1 MILLSLIQALIVL
14 VPALLGVAFLTL
26 LDRKVMASIQLRRG
40 PNFVGLGYFQPL
52 ADGLKLLIKEVLIP
66 VKSNKLLF
74 LLAPLISLFLS
85 LSAWAVVPFGS
96 QVFAHLNLGVIFLLA
111 ISSLAVY
118 GIILSGWASNS
129 RYAFLGSIR
138 SAAQMIS
145 YEIVLGLLMLLVC
158 LQAQSLNFLDLVQHQ
173 RGVWFILP
181 TLPFFLMYLIAVIA
195 ETNRAPFDLP
205 EAEAELVSG
214 YNVEYS
220 SAPFAFFFIAEYSS
234 LLLWS
239 NITVNLFLGG
249 WLAPFE
255 WSFFP
260 SPLAYF
266 LKLFFML
273 FLFSWIRAAFPRYR
287 WDQLMFLTWR
297 ILLPL
302 TLGGSL
308 FFFLFFW
315 SVHGVF

>member
-1 MILLSLIQALIVL
+1 MIFYIIQALIVII
-14 VPALLGVAFLTL
+14 PALLGVAFLTL
-26 LDRKVMASIQLRRG
+26 LDRKIMASIQLRRG
-40 PNFVGLGYFQPL
+40 PNVVGKGFFQPL

-66 VKSNKLLF
+66 IKSNKFLF
-74 LLAPLISLFLS
+74 LFAPILSLVLSLF
-85 LSAWAVVPFGS
+85 AWVVVPFDYFS
-96 QVFAHLNLGVIFLLA
+96 FTNINLGVILLLA
-111 ISSLAVY
+111 VSSLAVY
-118 GIILSGWASNS
+118 GIILSGWSSNS
-129 RYAFLGSIR
+129 RYAFLGSLR

-145 YEIVLGLLMLLVC
+145 YEIILGMLILLAC
-158 LQAQSLNFLDLVQHQ
+158 LHAQSLNFLEIIQAQ
-173 RGVWFILP
+173 NNVWYFLP
-181 TLPFFLMYLIAVIA
+181 NLPFFLVFIIAVLA

-239 NITVNLFLGG
+239 NIAIALFLGG
-249 WLAPFE
+249 WSISFPLF
-255 WSFFP
+255 FFP
-260 SPLAYF
+260 PVLSYF
-266 LKLFFML
+266 IKLFFFV

-302 TLGGSL
+302 VIAAICQT
-308 FFFLFFW
+308 FFIFWFFQ
-315 SVHGVF
+315 GAL

>member
-1 MILLSLIQALIVL
+1 MIILSLIQALIVL

-40 PNFVGLGYFQPL
+40 PNFVGLGFFQPL

-66 VKSNKLLF
+66 VKSNKFLF

-96 QVFAHLNLGVIFLLA
+96 AVFAHVNLGVLFLLA

-145 YEIVLGLLMLLVC
+145 YEIVLGLLILLVC
-158 LQAQSLNFLDLVQHQ
+158 VQAQSLNFLDIVQHQ
-173 RGVWFILP
+173 RAVWFVLP
-181 TLPFFLMYLIAVIA
+181 TFPFFLMYIIAVIA

-260 SPLAYF
+260 PFLAYF

-302 TLGGSL
+302 TLAGSL

-315 SVHGVF
+315 AFHGVL